1 MSLSFIICYW
11 WVVLLA
17 TGGGN
22 KRLFKRFCSIV
33 NISIVLKSLENFRW
47 LGTGSTI
54 QQWEVK
60 LPLVPLCA
68 RPRVCSL
75 TKQKHII
82 YDFRICRVVEL
93 SSTKVS
99 AGLYILQP
107 PSSLQPGA
115 RRRGVPCRDD
125 RTSLK
130 ATTPAC
136 RAASDLWF
144 TGSVI
149 AVSWL
154 GEEPTATTASTA
166 RPSAPEADRLR
177 FDHRS
182 IISSWNVALTPE
194 ILAR

>member
-11 WVVLLA
+11 WVVLVA
-17 TGGGN
+17 TKGCSN
-22 KRLFKRFCSIV
+22 DFAALSTSVLFWRA
-33 NISIVLKSLENFRW
+33 LRTLD
-47 LGTGSTI
+47 GSVQD
-54 QQWEVK
+54 QQSNNGRSSYLWW
-60 LPLVPLCA
+60 PLCA
-68 RPRVCSL
+68 RPRVYSL
-75 TKQKHII
+75 TKQKHIV

-154 GEEPTATTASTA
+154 GEEPTATAASTA